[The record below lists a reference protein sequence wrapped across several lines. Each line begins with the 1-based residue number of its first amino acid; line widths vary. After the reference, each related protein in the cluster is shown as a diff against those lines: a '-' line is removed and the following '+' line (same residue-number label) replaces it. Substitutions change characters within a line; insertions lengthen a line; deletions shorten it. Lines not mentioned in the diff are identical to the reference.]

1 MQFRNV
7 LDEILG
13 QRSKVAILRLLVRT
27 RAELSGREVARSLSL
42 DHKTCHA
49 ALRALAEQGVVEAR
63 RLGTAV
69 AYRVRV
75 DHPVT
80 QDILIPAFEKE
91 QGLVDRYVRDAI
103 ALSGVVAESVVLFG
117 SVGMVEE
124 EARSDV
130 DLLLLIRDQKGQEK
144 AEDALDT
151 TAGTLAAKYGSV
163 PQFIVRD
170 VKTFKAEVLKGDP
183 FFSEVL
189 RTGRVIGGKPL
200 NEVLKDG
207 RKEDRHQK
215 RSSG

>member
-27 RAELSGREVARSLSL
+27 RAELSGREVARLLKL

-49 ALRALAEQGVVEAR
+49 ALRALADQGVVEAR

-69 AYRVRV
+69 AYQVRV

-117 SVGMVEE
+117 SVARGDE

-130 DLLLLIRDQKGQEK
+130 DILLLICDRKTQ
-144 AEDALDT
+144 ARTEDALDAA
-151 TAGTLAAKYGSV
+151 AGTLAARYGSV

-170 VKTFKAEVLKGDP
+170 CRTFRAKVLNGDP
-183 FFSEVL
+183 FFNEVL
-189 RTGRVIGGKPL
+189 RTGRVMIGKPL
-200 NEVLKDG
+200 NEILNDD
-207 RKEDRHQK
+207 RKEDRHEK

>member
-1 MQFRNV
+1 MRFRNA

-27 RAELSGREVARSLSL
+27 RAELSGREVARSLNL

-49 ALRALAEQGVVEAR
+49 ALRGLAEQGVVEAR

-91 QGLVDRYVRDAI
+91 QGLVDRYVRDALS
-103 ALSGVVAESVVLFG
+103 LSGVVAESVVLFG
-117 SVGMVEE
+117 SVARGEE

-130 DLLLLIRDQKGQEK
+130 DLLLLIRDRKDQEK
-144 AEDALDT
+144 AEDALDA
-151 TAGTLAAKYGSV
+151 TAGTLAARYGSV

-170 VKTFKAEVLKGDP
+170 AQTFKAKVLKGDP

-189 RTGRVIGGKPL
+189 RTGRVLVGKPL
-200 NEVLKDG
+200 NEILNDG
-207 RKEDRHQK
+207 RKEDRHSK